1 MSERKSRESFMGF
14 LSHKMSFLKKFSF
27 VQNSEKK
34 EEKKTPLE
42 KDLEFEN
49 KKGCSMNFEMD
60 EEEMR
65 IAMKNKVSPSSYL
78 SSRMRKNM
86 NIALISVSIDCESI
100 EYFDRS
106 LRDDECLM
114 LNVVSQNGM
123 MLKFASNR
131 LKNLNTLVL
140 RAYLSDPNSIIHAS
154 DRYYNEPHLLIVE
167 NFGNLKFHDVSFKF
181 I

>member
-1 MSERKSRESFMGF
+1 MSERKSFMGF

-27 VQNSEKK
+27 IQNSEEKK
-34 EEKKTPLE
+34 EEKNEERETPLE
-42 KDLEFEN
+42 KDLEF
-49 KKGCSMNFEMD
+49 KKECSINFEMD

-65 IAMKNKVSPSSYL
+65 IAIKNKVSPSSYL

-123 MLKFASNR
+123 MLKFASSR
-131 LKNLNTLVL
+131 LKNFNILVL